1 MHPNSIIGI
10 KNILPST
17 VEQIFTVTDSIIR
30 FPIHYSKLLS
40 EFTVASLFFEPSTR
54 THLSF
59 QSAVYKMDGK
69 WMNYQH
75 QYSSE
80 KKGESLQDTIKTVE
94 NYCDAFIIRHPD
106 KNSVEQCAEYTN
118 LPIINAGDGDGEHPT
133 QALLDLYTIK
143 NYVSSNSLT
152 IAFSGDAK
160 HSRTIH
166 SLILLLEKMKYDV
179 QYIFITCPKLK
190 PDIESMQ
197 IDENKCRFYTD
208 FTPVIGEIDVLYMT
222 RLQKERHLEYKD
234 DIYTIPLTDELLNLS
249 KDSMIVLHPLP
260 RNDEISPDLD
270 TNPKCKY
277 FEQVKNGVF
286 VRMAVLL
293 YSLGLVCL

>member
-10 KNILPST
+10 KGVVPST
-17 VEQIFTVTDSIIR
+17 VEQILFTADSIMR
-30 FPIHYSKLLS
+30 FPMHYSKLLS
-40 EFTVASLFFEPSTR
+40 GFTVGSLFFEPSTR

-59 QSAVYKMDGK
+59 QSAVYKMDGS
-69 WMNYQH
+69 WLNYQH
-75 QYSSE
+75 DYSSA
-80 KKGESLQDTIKTVE
+80 KKGESLRDTIKTIE
-94 NYCDAFIIRHPD
+94 NYCDIFIIRHPD

-118 LPIINAGDGDGEHPT
+118 LPVINAGNGDGEHPT

-143 NYVSSNSLT
+143 KHVSSTSFT

-166 SLILLLEKMKYDV
+166 SLILLLEKMNYSVKYV
-179 QYIFITCPKLK
+179 FITCPQLR
-190 PDIESMQ
+190 PDIECLQ
-197 IDENKCRFYTD
+197 LDESRCRFYD
-208 FTPVIGEIDVLYMT
+208 NFESIIGEIDVLYMT
-222 RLQKERHLEYKD
+222 RLQKERHPRYKD
-234 DIYTIPLTDELLNLS
+234 ELYTIPITDELLDLS
-249 KDSMIVLHPLP
+249 KDDMIVLHPLP
-260 RNDEISPDLD
+260 RNDEISPELD

-277 FEQVKNGVF
+277 FEQVRNGVF